1 MRHRDDLI
9 VIVAG
14 YPDLMDDF
22 LNSNPGLRSRFNKFI
37 CFEDY
42 TPNEL
47 VDIFKLLCEDNGEV
61 FEDDCLN
68 YMLSYFQ
75 ESKALKKE
83 NFANGREVRNF
94 YETVMVNQAN
104 RLIRDNEMADRDL
117 VILCDPDQYR

>member
-1 MRHRDDLI
+1 MSHRDDLI

-22 LNSNPGLRSRFNKFI
+22 LNSNPGPRSRFNKFI